1 MISSALLWV
10 PFTLCAIVAQT
21 FRNAVQSK
29 LTAQIGTVAATQV
42 RFIFGLPFAIVF
54 LVILTIVTR
63 EIIPSV
69 NHTTVIYILAGAL
82 SQILATAFMLMAMQQ
97 RGFSVAYAYI
107 KTEPVVVA
115 LFSVLVLGEH
125 LSWVLG
131 LAVALATLGVLLAS
145 IQVQRARDLVTEAK
159 PILTGLAAGGLFG
172 ASAVNFRGA
181 ITHLAMG
188 SFYMRATT
196 VLVWSLAVQCIML
209 AVFMLVADRKAFGKT
224 LSDWRQSFSAGG
236 LGTAA
241 SLFWFTGFALTS
253 ATNVRTLALLEV
265 ILAAVLSRQM
275 FKDTLGTRK
284 IAGMA
289 LIVLGVA
296 MLLRAG

>member
-1 MISSALLWV
+1 MTSE
-10 PFTLCAIVAQT
+10 
-21 FRNAVQSK
+21 
-29 LTAQIGTVAATQV
+29 IGTVAATQV
-42 RFIFGLPFAIVF
+42 RFLYGLPFAVVF
-54 LVILTIVTR
+54 LALLATFTN
-63 EIIPSV
+63 EIIPSI
-69 NHTTVIYILAGAL
+69 NQTSFIYLAAGAL
-82 SQILATAFMLMAMQQ
+82 TQILATAFMLMAMQQ

-125 LSWVLG
+125 LSWLLG

-145 IQVQRARDLVTEAK
+145 VQVKHPRDLITEAM

-172 ASAVNFRGA
+172 ASAVGFRGA
-181 ITHLAMG
+181 ITHLATG

-196 VLVWSLAVQCIML
+196 ILVWSLALQCIML

-224 LSDWRQSFSAGG
+224 LRVWQQSLSAGG
-236 LGTAA
+236 LGAAA
-241 SLFWFTGFALTS
+241 SQFWFTGFALTS
-253 ATNVRTLALLEV
+253 ATNVRTLALFEV
-265 ILAAVLSRQM
+265 ILAAVLSRQL
-275 FKDTLGTRK
+275 FKDKFANRK

-296 MLLRAG
+296 VLLRAG